1 LSCNLSDAH
10 RAIENPS
17 LATAAPEN
25 DVVCFNTFLPP
36 KWRRTQPHG
45 GGKVIHTP
53 PEPEH
58 FDDVS
63 LAVPDDR
70 NFVYTYRKSGKTVA
84 EGHATRLKDGK
95 IKETTLTVLPRRPDE
110 RPFIENL
117 YLVKQ

>member
-1 LSCNLSDAH
+1 MEKTTCLSFLTLIPRVSRRSGVGHNLTGEERQFTLLPNQSISTMLAW
-10 RAIENPS
+10 PS
-17 LATAAPEN
+17 LMI
-25 DVVCFNTFLPP
+25 V
-36 KWRRTQPHG
+36 
-45 GGKVIHTP
+45 
-53 PEPEH
+53 
-58 FDDVS
+58 
-63 LAVPDDR
+63 